1 MKLRKLLLKIANKI
15 YKKYSFQEIKEGQA
29 FIFKNDIYRVVKTT
43 LKQEVGCFDEVTVKL
58 HKYETLN
65 EYISDKL
72 RKKK

>member
-43 LKQEVGCFDEVTVKL
+43 LKQEVGCFDELTVKL
-58 HKYETLN
+58 HKYET
-65 EYISDKL
+65 SDKL